1 MTDDQTSDSETQTE
15 TEAEDAGEL
24 PARVV
29 EEAERLTRRAR
40 EAVDEAERAGAL
52 RARDRLLAGRGF
64 TARLRNEDNREVL
77 VLYPAEWVT
86 DGTVQPGRIDD
97 LGRGVERPLS
107 GAGEDDWASVDT
119 HNRDL
124 ARTVERAHGEIH
136 GANAQALA
144 DFAGNHYGKRIE
156 RLTGTELRL
165 FLEEYYP
172 RNVWPTDDQKAV
184 VEESVRLVFEQ
195 TDESVSSWRRR

>member
-1 MTDDQTSDSETQTE
+1 MTDDQTSNSEE
-15 TEAEDAGEL
+15 TNAGEL

-40 EAVDEAERAGAL
+40 EAVDDAERAGAL
-52 RARDRLLAGRGF
+52 RARDRLLTGHGF
-64 TARLRNEDNREVL
+64 TARIRSDDREVL
-77 VLYPAEWVT
+77 VLYPTEWVT
-86 DGTVQPGRIDD
+86 DGTVRPERIDD
-97 LGRGVERPLS
+97 LDRGVERPLS
-107 GAGEDDWASVDT
+107 GAGENDWASVDA

-124 ARTVERAHGEIH
+124 ARDVERLHGEAH

-156 RLTGTELRL
+156 RLTGPELKL

-172 RNVWPTDDQKAV
+172 RNVWPSDDQKAV
-184 VEESVRLVFEQ
+184 VEESVRYVFEQ
-195 TDESVSSWRRR
+195 AGESVPTVRRR

>member
-1 MTDDQTSDSETQTE
+1 MTDDQTSNSET
-15 TEAEDAGEL
+15 ADDGEL
-24 PARVV
+24 PPGVP

-40 EAVDEAERAGAL
+40 EAVDDAERAGAL
-52 RARDRLLAGRGF
+52 RARDRLLAGHGF
-64 TARLRNEDNREVL
+64 TARIRGEDNREVL

-86 DGTVQPGRIDD
+86 DGTVRPGCIDD
-97 LGRGVERPLS
+97 IDRGVERPLS
-107 GAGEDDWASVDT
+107 GAGEDDWASVDA

-124 ARTVERAHGEIH
+124 ARDVERLHGQAH

-156 RLTGTELRL
+156 RLTGPELEL

-172 RNVWPTDDQKAV
+172 RNVWPTDNQKTV
-184 VEESVRLVFEQ
+184 VEESVRLVFEHA
-195 TDESVSSWRRR
+195 DESVPKRCR

>member
-1 MTDDQTSDSETQTE
+1 MTDDGTSDSETGG
-15 TEAEDAGEL
+15 AGEL

-40 EAVDEAERAGAL
+40 EAVDDEEEAGAL
-52 RARDRLLAGRGF
+52 RARDRLLAGHEF
-64 TARLRNEDNREVL
+64 TARIRSEDSREVL

-97 LGRGVERPLS
+97 LDRGVERPLS
-107 GAGEDDWASVDT
+107 GAGDDDWTSVDA

-124 ARTVERAHGEIH
+124 ARTVERIHGETH

-144 DFAGNHYGKRIE
+144 DFAGNHYSKRIE
-156 RLTGTELRL
+156 RLTGTELEL

-184 VEESVRLVFEQ
+184 VEESVRLVFRQ

>member
-1 MTDDQTSDSETQTE
+1 MTDDQTSNSERQNG
-15 TEAEDAGEL
+15 GEL
-24 PARVV
+24 PTQVV
-29 EEAERLTRRAR
+29 EEAERLTRQAR
-40 EAVDEAERAGAL
+40 EAVDDAERAGAL
-52 RARDRLLAGRGF
+52 RARDRLLAGHGF
-64 TARLRNEDNREVL
+64 TARIRSEDREVL

-86 DGTVQPGRIDD
+86 DGTVRPERIDD
-97 LGRGVERPLS
+97 IDRGVERPLS

-119 HNRDL
+119 HNRNL
-124 ARTVERAHGEIH
+124 AQDVERLHGQAH

-156 RLTGTELRL
+156 RLTGPELEL

-172 RNVWPTDDQKAV
+172 RNVWPSDDQKAV

-195 TDESVSSWRRR
+195 ADESVPTVRRR